1 MKMGRKSRDMMIR
14 EWVGPRCSRPGIN
27 RSMSEMMEAT
37 NNSGMFTLTFRS
49 LDVVLPVMYP
59 RARCPTAN
67 VWCPSRCFCV
77 LGHLCEVVKLSVL
90 LRFGL
95 GRLISF
101 DR

>member
-1 MKMGRKSRDMMIR
+1 MGRKSRERRIA
-14 EWVGPRCSRPGIN
+14 EWVGPLCSRPGIK
-27 RSMSEMMEAT
+27 RSMSGMTEAT
-37 NNSGMFTLTFRS
+37 NSRGMLTLTFRS
-49 LDVVLPVMYP
+49 LDVALPVMYP

-95 GRLISF
+95 GRLIGF
-101 DR
+101 VRLM

>member
-1 MKMGRKSRDMMIR
+1 MKVGRKSRVVMIR

-27 RSMSEMMEAT
+27 RSMSEMTEAT

-49 LDVVLPVMYP
+49 LDVTLPVMYP